1 MNEQRGCESL
11 FWSQGN
17 LHEWKR
23 QLVRKRQPNCTHQCT
38 PSKTVSIPYEHSHSF
53 IHSPTPKNLQKITC
67 TSMAAMISVTNKQYL
82 YPAHIPVDSALLG
95 LQWHIS
101 CQDLGKLQF
110 TRKKK
115 KRKSPK
121 RGSGSCGNRAK
132 CEAHRGMRSPFATP
146 QSFPTP
152 LPFPSLSLCGFGAL
166 FPYTT
171 TIIHLVRS
179 LKLLKKWPLSYHNT
193 ELAIL
198 WSESV
203 AIDTRVTN
211 KPFFMHHDNVEG
223 VVVWVSEC
231 RCVSEGDCKS
241 MRDKKASCPLQPSV
255 ATCGK
260 KRKKI
265 EVFLVGTCRVLFFT

>member
-17 LHEWKR
+17 LHEWKK

-121 RGSGSCGNRAK
+121 HGSGSCGNRAK

-152 LPFPSLSLCGFGAL
+152 LPFPSLVWFWGIISIHDHNHTSRPFIE
-166 FPYTT
+166 
-171 TIIHLVRS
+171 TI
-179 LKLLKKWPLSYHNT
+179 KKMATQLSQHRAGNFM
-193 ELAIL
+193 E
-198 WSESV
+198 
-203 AIDTRVTN
+203 RVSC
-211 KPFFMHHDNVEG
+211 HRH
-223 VVVWVSEC
+223 
-231 RCVSEGDCKS
+231 KS
-241 MRDKKASCPLQPSV
+241 D
-255 ATCGK
+255 
-260 KRKKI
+260 
-265 EVFLVGTCRVLFFT
+265 